1 MNLAKFLIFP
11 SGLTKQRSAIV
22 FWLVAS
28 LLFAAFCG
36 FLGLQE
42 AFREEYVVQDDARQ
56 HVFWM
61 LRFLDGELFP
71 NDLIADYFQAVAPP
85 GYTGIYWLMAQ
96 LGIDPF
102 LVNKLIPILLG
113 LIATGYCF
121 GIVWQIFPV
130 PLAGFFASMLLNQS
144 LWMKDDLVSATPRAF
159 VYPLFLAFLYYLL
172 KSRIV
177 ATSIAI
183 ALLGLFYPQYVLVSA
198 GLLIIRLFFSNKDYL
213 LTGVGLVVAGAIVS
227 YYALTS
233 SDFAPVISPE
243 LAKTLPEFGEGG
255 RSAFF
260 QTNLWS
266 FYFLGTRSGFLH
278 VGLVNPPTLCFWLF
292 LPILNK
298 FPKRFPLVN
307 QITPKVA
314 LLWQLLIVGTGLFI
328 LAHLLLFK
336 LHLPSRYTEHTLR
349 IAVAIAAGIAFTIIF
364 AAVSKL
370 CQQQIRH
377 QGRVAPLQGII
388 LATTYLLIAA
398 IVLYPIWEER
408 FPVTKYKIG
417 HEPQLYEFFQQQPKD
432 ILIASTAQEANNLPS
447 FAQRSI
453 LVGREYAIPYHLGY
467 YNQFR
472 QRVRD
477 LIKAQ
482 YSPELT
488 IVTQFIN
495 KYQINF
501 WLLDRNAF
509 SLEYLQNQW
518 VEQYPPTS
526 TQAEAN
532 LAAGKTPILA
542 TISETCAVFETDN
555 LIILETKCI
564 LER

>member
-1 MNLAKFLIFP
+1 MPIAKLFLLP
-11 SGLTKQRSAIV
+11 PGLSKHRSAIV
-22 FWLVAS
+22 FWLAAS

-71 NDLIADYFQAVAPP
+71 NDLIADYFQSVAPP
-85 GYTGIYWLMAQ
+85 GYTAIYWLMAK
-96 LGIDPF
+96 LGVNPF
-102 LVNKLIPILLG
+102 LVNKFLPILLG

-159 VYPLFLAFLYYLL
+159 VYPIFLGFLYYLL
-172 KSRIV
+172 KSRIT
-177 ATSIAI
+177 ASLIAI

-198 GLLIIRLFFSNKDYL
+198 GLLIIRLFFHKQDYFL
-213 LTGVGLVVAGAIVS
+213 SGLGLVVAGAIVS
-227 YYALTS
+227 YYALTA

-243 LAKTLPEFGEGG
+243 LAKTLPEFWEEG

-260 QTNLWS
+260 QDNLWS
-266 FYFLGTRSGFLH
+266 FYLLGTRSGFLH

-292 LPILNK
+292 LAIAWK
-298 FPKRFPLVN
+298 FPNRFPLIK
-307 QITPKVA
+307 QITPKIA
-314 LLWQLLIVGTGLFI
+314 LLWELLLVGTGLFI

-349 IAVAIAAGIAFTIIF
+349 IVVAIAAGIALTIIF
-364 AAVSKL
+364 TAVSKL
-370 CQQQIRH
+370 CQRQIR
-377 QGRVAPLQGII
+377 QNSQVNTRQWLI
-388 LATTYLLIAA
+388 LAVTFAIAAA
-398 IVLYPIWEER
+398 IVLYPLWEER

-417 HEPQLYEFFQQQPKD
+417 HQPQLYEFFQQQPKD
-432 ILIASTAQEANNLPS
+432 ILIASTSQEVNNLPS
-447 FAQRSI
+447 FSQRSI

-472 QRVRD
+472 QRIID
-477 LIKAQ
+477 LIQAQ
-482 YSPELT
+482 YSPD
-488 IVTQFIN
+488 VTAVNQFID
-495 KYQINF
+495 KYQISF
-501 WLLDRNAF
+501 WLLDRDAF
-509 SLEYLQNQW
+509 SLEYLENEW
-518 VEQYPPTS
+518 IEQYPSAT
-526 TQAEAN
+526 TQALAN
-532 LAAGKTPILA
+532 LAAGKTPVLA
-542 TISETCAVFETDN
+542 TISDICIVFETEE
-555 LIILETKCI
+555 LFVMEAECI
-564 LER
+564 LDR